1 LFTTIRS
8 SIATLPTSS
17 PSGTD
22 HPLVTT
28 GGGPLDALRGLRV
41 VDISDGAAGAYCAKL
56 LADAGADVLK
66 LEPPG
71 GHPLRSWSVSGSVGH
86 DGEVDGVLFRHL
98 AAGQRS
104 EVVDLESSSG
114 CERALELVAES
125 DVVIESFPPHV
136 LESRRL
142 GFEQLRS
149 ANPTITMVS
158 ITPFGQEGPRHADQ
172 RSEFLLQA
180 LVGSLRLHGGL
191 DDPPVAVGGRLGEWS
206 AGAYAGAG
214 ALAARARS
222 ERTGIG
228 EHVDVSILECLAVT
242 FLAYPSLLAALPG
255 GSREL
260 TMTMVP
266 GIERCKD
273 GYIGLATIT
282 VQQWHD
288 VLAMMGRHDLVER
301 VEWNDQRTRQRHRGE
316 VCGELNPWLMEHT
329 VAEILEL
336 AAAFRVPAA
345 PVGNGA
351 NVTDLPHLVLREL
364 FRPNPRG
371 GFPDPRP
378 PFRTTRTPPQA
389 PRAAPALG
397 EHDAAGF
404 GPVAAS
410 PRGRTAPRGSDGPPL
425 EGVRVV
431 DLTSFWAGPFATQ
444 YLATLGA
451 DVIKVES
458 AQRPDPMRFNVSVPM
473 TTDQWY
479 ERGSLYLSVNLNKRG
494 ITLDLTQPRG
504 RELLLSL
511 VATADVVIENFTPRV
526 MDQFGLTYD
535 TLRSVRP
542 DLVYLRMPGW
552 GLEGPWR
559 DRPAFASTMEQTSGM
574 AWITGWPDGPPM
586 LAGICDALA
595 GVHGAFAVLA
605 ALEQRRH
612 TGEGQQIELAMLD
625 MSMNIAVEQILE
637 YGAYGHL
644 MAREGNRGPTA
655 APQGVYPCAQPDT
668 WLALAVGTLEEWQ
681 DLCRALAN
689 PQLEADEGLAS
700 VEGRRA
706 AHDRIDREITSWCES
721 RTLDEALGALRAAG
735 VPTEPVASP
744 CDIDHE
750 QQMLARGFWEEVDHP
765 VVGRQRYPGWPMR
778 LSGGQGRWYRSAAP
792 LLGQHSEEILRHEL
806 GLTDE
811 DLTALRAT
819 NVIGDRVL
827 HR

>member
-1 LFTTIRS
+1 
-8 SIATLPTSS
+8 LPTSS
-17 PSGTD
+17 PSEAD
-22 HPLVTT
+22 HALVPT

-41 VDISDGAAGAYCAKL
+41 VDVSDGVAGAYCAKL

-86 DGEVDGVLFRHL
+86 DGEPDGVLFRHL

-104 EVVDLESSSG
+104 EVCDLESSSG
-114 CERALELVAES
+114 RERALELVAES
-125 DVVIESFPPHV
+125 DIVIESFQPHV

-142 GFEQLRS
+142 GFEQLIS
-149 ANPTITMVS
+149 ANPTVTMVS

-206 AGAYAGAG
+206 AGAYAATG
-214 ALAARARS
+214 ALAARTRS
-222 ERTGIG
+222 QRTGMG
-228 EHVDVSILECLAVT
+228 EHVDVSTLECLAVT
-242 FLAYPSLLAALPG
+242 FLAYPTLLAALPG

-266 GIERCKD
+266 GIEPCKD
-273 GYIGLATIT
+273 GYAGLATIT

-288 VLAMMGRHDLVER
+288 VLALMGRPDLVER
-301 VEWNDQRTRQRHRGE
+301 VEWNDQRTRQRHRAE
-316 VCGELNPWLMEHT
+316 VCAEMSPWLMEHT
-329 VAEILEL
+329 VEEILEL

-351 NVTDLPHLVLREL
+351 NVTRLPHLVHRHL
-364 FRPNPRG
+364 FQPNPRG

-378 PFRTTRTPPQA
+378 PFRTTRTSPLA
-389 PRAAPALG
+389 ARAAPALG
-397 EHDAAGF
+397 EHDAVGF
-404 GPVAAS
+404 PAAAS
-410 PRGRTAPRGSDGPPL
+410 ARGQDAPRGDDGPPL

-479 ERGSLYLSVNLNKRG
+479 ERGSLYLSVNLNKHG

-504 RELLLSL
+504 LELLLDL

-526 MDQFGLTYD
+526 MEQFGLTYD
-535 TLRSVRP
+535 ALRSVRP

-605 ALEQRRH
+605 ALDQRGH
-612 TGEGQQIELAMLD
+612 SGEGQQIELAMLD
-625 MSMNIAVEQILE
+625 MTANIAVEQVLE
-637 YGAYGHL
+637 YAAYGHL

-668 WLALAVGTLEEWQ
+668 WLALAVGTPGEWQ
-681 DLCRALAN
+681 DLCRAMAN
-689 PQLEADEGLAS
+689 PRLATEEGLAS
-700 VEGRRA
+700 LEGRRA
-706 AHDRIDREITSWCES
+706 AHDRIDQEITSWCES
-721 RTLDEALGALRAAG
+721 RILDEALAALRAAG
-735 VPTEPVASP
+735 VPAEPVVSP
-744 CDIDHE
+744 CDIDHD
-750 QQMLARGFWEEVDHP
+750 QQMLARGFWEEVVHP

-778 LSGGQGRWYRSAAP
+778 LSGDQGTWYRSAAP
-792 LLGQHSEEILRHEL
+792 LLGQHTEEVLRESLGVSHAEL
-806 GLTDE
+806 E
-811 DLTALRAT
+811 VLRAA
-819 NVIGDRVL
+819 NVIGNELLRK
-827 HR
+827 

>member
-1 LFTTIRS
+1 MPTGVEAPPIERKFYDDWATKDWGLINNQDFGNLVEITKGMQSRGYRRGCSIRSRRPISCTTIRS

-17 PSGTD
+17 PDSPD
-22 HPLVTT
+22 QPVVPT
-28 GGGPLDALRGLRV
+28 GGGPLDALGGLRV
-41 VDISDGAAGAYCAKL
+41 VDMSDGVAGSYCAKL

-71 GHPLRSWSVSGSVGH
+71 GHPLRSWSVSGSVGR
-86 DGEVDGVLFRHL
+86 DGEPDGVLFRHL

-104 EVVDLESSSG
+104 EVVDLDSSSG
-114 CERALELVAES
+114 RERTLELVAES
-125 DVVIESFPPHV
+125 DIVIESFPPHV
-136 LESRRL
+136 LEKRRL
-142 GFEQLRS
+142 GFAQLKD
-149 ANPTITMVS
+149 ANRTITMVS
-158 ITPFGQEGPRHADQ
+158 ITPFGQEGPRHNEQ

-206 AGAYAGAG
+206 AGVYAAAG
-214 ALAARARS
+214 ALAALTRS
-222 ERTGIG
+222 ERTGVG
-228 EHVDVSILECLAVT
+228 EHVDVATLECLAVS
-242 FLAYPSLLAALPG
+242 FLAYPALLAALAG

-273 GYIGLATIT
+273 GFVGLATIT

-288 VLAMMGRHDLVER
+288 VLAMMARSDLVER
-301 VEWNDQRTRQRHRGE
+301 SEWNDQRTRQRHRAE
-316 VCGELNPWLMEHT
+316 VCAEMNPWLMEHT
-329 VAEILEL
+329 VEEILEL

-345 PVGNGA
+345 PIGNGA
-351 NVTDLPHLVLREL
+351 NVTRLPHLVSRHL
-364 FRPNPRG
+364 FQPNPRG

-378 PFRTTRTPPQA
+378 PFRTTRTSPQA
-389 PRAAPALG
+389 TRASPGLG
-397 EHDAAGF
+397 EHNNAGF
-404 GPVAAS
+404 DATAVT
-410 PRGRTAPRGSDGPPL
+410 PRGRDSRRGGDGSTL

-494 ITLDLTQPRG
+494 VTLDLTQSRG
-504 RELLLSL
+504 RELLLDL

-526 MDQFGLTYD
+526 MEQFGLTYD

-574 AWITGWPDGPPM
+574 AWITGWRDGPPM

-605 ALEQRRH
+605 ALDQRRR

-625 MSMNIAVEQILE
+625 MSVNIAVEQILE
-637 YGAYGHL
+637 YAAYGHL
-644 MAREGNRGPTA
+644 M
-655 APQGVYPCAQPDT
+655 
-668 WLALAVGTLEEWQ
+668 
-681 DLCRALAN
+681 
-689 PQLEADEGLAS
+689 
-700 VEGRRA
+700 
-706 AHDRIDREITSWCES
+706 ES
-721 RTLDEALGALRAAG
+721 RGKPRSD
-735 VPTEPVASP
+735 
-744 CDIDHE
+744 
-750 QQMLARGFWEEVDHP
+750 
-765 VVGRQRYPGWPMR
+765 
-778 LSGGQGRWYRSAAP
+778 RSAP
-792 LLGQHSEEILRHEL
+792 GCLS
-806 GLTDE
+806 
-811 DLTALRAT
+811 LRAT
-819 NVIGDRVL
+819 RFLARPRRRNSPGVACTCVGRWPIHSSRPTNGWPASRTASSPRSDRQRDHLVVREP
-827 HR
+827 HTR